1 MVRPLTE
8 FALKDG
14 ISKQGRPTPQPFPPS
29 PSPSTD
35 SFVNHVELKSKII
48 SRAASGSTIYTVL
61 YNILWQYS
69 KLQIIPQIK
78 FSEKVS
84 VQ

>member
-35 SFVNHVELKSKII
+35 SFVNHVELKFKSFHAQLRNQLFTLYFII
-48 SRAASGSTIYTVL
+48 SCD
-61 YNILWQYS
+61 NIVNYRLIL
-69 KLQIIPQIK
+69 KLNSQKKYP
-78 FSEKVS
+78 
-84 VQ
+84 

>member
-35 SFVNHVELKSKII
+35 SFVNHVELKLKII

-61 YNILWQYS
+61 YNIL
-69 KLQIIPQIK
+69 
-78 FSEKVS
+78 
-84 VQ
+84 